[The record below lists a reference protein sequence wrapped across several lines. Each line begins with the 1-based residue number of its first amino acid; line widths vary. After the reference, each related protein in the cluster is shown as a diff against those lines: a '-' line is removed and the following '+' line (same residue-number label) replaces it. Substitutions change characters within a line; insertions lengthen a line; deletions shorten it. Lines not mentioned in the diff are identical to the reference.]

1 MLWLAV
7 LIQTLYFIL
16 NRAYLV
22 IVLFILLSLGLQMW
36 KKTAIVYLLIPM
48 LICQIVFIVWKRHF
62 QKRHDGFLSFG
73 KKKDNSDD
81 GESKNKTTPST
92 PHQKALKAIKKTQK
106 KIKKVAV
113 KTAEE
118 KKAEREASADL
129 STAAIEDCK

>member
-36 KKTAIVYLLIPM
+36 KKTAVVYLLIPM

-73 KKKDNSDD
+73 KKKDKSDG
-81 GESKNKTTPST
+81 GESKNKTTP
-92 PHQKALKAIKKTQK
+92 HQKAMKAFNKTQK
-106 KIKKVAV
+106 KIKKVAA
-113 KTAEE
+113 KKAEE
-118 KKAEREASADL
+118 KKAEREASTDL
-129 STAAIEDCK
+129 STAAIDDCK